1 MTMAMGFKLIMEA
14 SKRYM
19 KLKGYK
25 LIPQIMQGLVF
36 KDGEIQEKAA

>member
-1 MTMAMGFKLIMEA
+1 MVFKLMMEA
-14 SKRYM
+14 QKRYM

-25 LIPQIMQGLVF
+25 LIHKVMQNVIF